1 MLFVEWWF
9 IRRICLGLL
18 IIALLVFSFWAVRN
32 LRWPVR
38 IPVRILS
45 ALIALCGVL
54 PWLIVFALPWP
65 HSYSAAVYSPNRK
78 TAARIDDYNASGF
91 GGADTSVELFT
102 FHGLKQD
109 IVYLGDFKTV
119 EVNELRWR
127 NDSELEIY
135 CDGPSSNCKSTQR
148 VLVRCVPK
156 DSIKSRQ
163 TP

>member
-1 MLFVEWWF
+1 MVVHRSDLPWAINHCVAVFQF
-9 IRRICLGLL
+9 LGR
-18 IIALLVFSFWAVRN
+18 AQYAVAGAHTRQ
-32 LRWPVR
+32 
-38 IPVRILS
+38 ILS
-45 ALIALCGVL
+45 ALIALCGVF
-54 PWLIVFALPWP
+54 PWSIVIALPWS

-119 EVNELRWR
+119 GANDLRWK

-135 CDGPSSNCKSTQR
+135 YDGPTCGCKGTQR

-156 DSIKSRQ
+156 SSIKPRQ
-163 TP
+163 PQLDKWS

>member
-9 IRRICLGLL
+9 IGRICLGLL
-18 IIALLVFSFWAVRN
+18 VIALPVFSFWVVRN
-32 LRWPVR
+32 KRWPVR

-45 ALIALCGVL
+45 ALIELCGVFF
-54 PWLIVFALPWP
+54 WLILFALPWP
-65 HSYSAAVYSPNRK
+65 HFYSPAVYSPNRK

-109 IVYLGDFKTV
+109 IVYFGEFKSLGATD
-119 EVNELRWR
+119 LRWKS
-127 NDSELEIY
+127 DSELEIY
-135 CDGPSSNCKSTQR
+135 YDGPTCDCKSAQG

-156 DSIKSRQ
+156 SSVKSW
-163 TP
+163 

>member
-9 IRRICLGLL
+9 IGRICLGLL
-18 IIALLVFSFWAVRN
+18 IIALPVFSFWAVRN
-32 LRWPVR
+32 MRRPVR
-38 IPVRILS
+38 IPVQILS
-45 ALIALCGVL
+45 ALIALCGVF

-78 TAARIDDYNASGF
+78 TAARIDDYNTSGF

-109 IVYLGDFKTV
+109 IVYVGDFETV
-119 EVNELRWR
+119 GVNELRWK

-135 CDGPSSNCKSTQR
+135 YDGPSCDCKGTQR
-148 VLVRCVPK
+148 VLVRCIPK
-156 DSIKSRQ
+156 SSIKSRQ